1 MPATKSPEHAALG
14 RALRETRLNHGLS
27 QEELA
32 FRAGLHR
39 NYVGGIERGEI
50 NTSFGVLIAV
60 TRALGVPLSHLIEQY
75 ESNDREG

>member
-1 MPATKSPEHAALG
+1 MPAAKSSEHLALG
-14 RALRETRLNHGLS
+14 RALRAIREDLGLS

-50 NTSFGVLIAV
+50 NTSFGVLLAL
-60 TRALGVPLSHLIEQY
+60 TEALGLPLSAVIGRY
-75 ESNDREG
+75 ESML